1 MLVEGAILDI
11 DGPRPAYVRIERGR
25 VTEVG
30 AVGTDSTRGRE
41 RRVRGVVVPAP
52 MNGHTHLGDAV
63 STREPP
69 AGSFSELV
77 APPFGYKFRL
87 LAEASPAAKVAAMR
101 TALVRM
107 RREGMVGTIDF
118 REEGVEGVR
127 ALRSAA
133 RGASMRAVILGRP
146 ASLTVTASEVEQLL
160 AEADG
165 IGLSSAREVPKESRR
180 LVARLCRRRDKFYA
194 LHASEELRER
204 VDDYLDPRPD
214 LLVHLTRAAP
224 ADLETVRDAR
234 VSVAVCP
241 RSNALFGRRPLL
253 QAMERLQLS
262 VLLGTD
268 NAMLNAPSI
277 WRELEFAYVGSRLR
291 GAPVSAGYL
300 ARAALVE
307 PWRWLGVPAA
317 ARIAP
322 GTPATP
328 LVFRLPPDD
337 PAYQLVTRA
346 TEHLIVRPA
355 RTKVAH
361 QRRGRR

>member
-1 MLVEGAILDI
+1 MLVQGAILDI
-11 DGPRPAYVRIERGR
+11 DGARPAYVRIERGR

-30 AVGTDSTRGRE
+30 KVGTDSTRGRE

-52 MNGHTHLGDAV
+52 LNGHTHLGDAV

-69 AGSFSELV
+69 AVSFSELV
-77 APPFGYKFRL
+77 APPSGYKFRL
-87 LAEASPAAKVAAMR
+87 LAEASAASKVAAMR
-101 TALVRM
+101 TALARM

-118 REEGVEGVR
+118 REEGIEGVR

-133 RGASMRAVILGRP
+133 RRTSMRVVILGRP
-146 ASLTVTASEVEQLL
+146 ALPNVTATELERILV
-160 AEADG
+160 EADG

-180 LVARLCRRRDKFYA
+180 VVARLCRRRGKFYA
-194 LHASEELRER
+194 LHASEEVRER

-214 LLVHLTRAAP
+214 LLVHLTRAEP
-224 ADLETVRDAR
+224 DDLEVVRDSR

-253 QAMERLQLS
+253 HTMERLELS

-277 WRELEFAYVGSRLR
+277 WRELEFAYIESRLR

-307 PWRWLGVPAA
+307 PWRWLGVPDA

-322 GTPATP
+322 GAPATP

-346 TEHLIVRPA
+346 TEHLILRPA

-361 QRRGRR
+361 RQRGTR